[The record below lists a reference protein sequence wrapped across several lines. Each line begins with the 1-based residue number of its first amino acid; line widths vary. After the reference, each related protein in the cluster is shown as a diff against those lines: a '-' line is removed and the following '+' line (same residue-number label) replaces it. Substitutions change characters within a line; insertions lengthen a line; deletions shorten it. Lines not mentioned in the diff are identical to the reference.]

1 MKILTVCKSTT
12 KNLHDQILSENNTTI
27 PVFSLNGLFSS
38 LNLVVNY
45 AYIHDQ
51 TYHIVV
57 SNQDSFAFCPHCG
70 CKSSKCHS
78 RYTRI
83 LYDLPISE
91 YKVKLLF
98 QVRKFFCSNPE
109 CNTKTFAEQP
119 SKDIQPYQRNTTRF
133 KNKLVSL
140 ASCMSSNQ
148 AERQLRMFDR
158 KISGRT
164 LLRYLHQVQVPEHK
178 TITQVGVDDWAKR
191 KGINYGSVLIDIK
204 TKSFVGLLNG
214 REKEDFA
221 TWLEQHPM
229 VELVSRDRASAY
241 SAAVAEALPE
251 ITEVAD
257 RFHLAKNMS
266 DCLLNMLREKEVEYQ
281 EVIRKMR
288 LDDYLERHPSSD
300 ETDDLSLCRDVV
312 YYDFFVNQMKLSQIR
327 KRLREKGLDFS
338 NEAFM
343 YRYGNLIR
351 WRRRA
356 VVDFNAQPPPP
367 ILPLYTPQMLT
378 IIIGKHIRGKTISE
392 SAKRVIRGL
401 MKYSWFKYIY
411 SATKEFIEWL
421 QNKDV
426 ELLTNWVNRYVKSKE
441 AFIKT
446 LARGIRHDI
455 EAVKN
460 ALMYEVSNGVVEGYV
475 NKLKTVK
482 RTMYGRASVE
492 LLERKMYLNDY
503 RLFN

>member
-1 MKILTVCKSTT
+1 MCKSTT
-12 KNLHDQILSENNTTI
+12 KNLHDQILSENNITI
-27 PVFSLNGLFSS
+27 PLFSLNGLFSS

-45 AYIHDQ
+45 AYINDQ
-51 TYHIVV
+51 TYHIEV
-57 SNQDSFAFCPHCG
+57 SNPNQFAICPHCG

-78 RYTRI
+78 RYTRT

-91 YKVKLLF
+91 YKVKLF
-98 QVRKFFCSNPE
+98 FHVRKFFCSNPK

-119 SKDIQPYQRNTTRF
+119 NKDIQPYQRNTMRF

-140 ASCMSSNQ
+140 AACMSSNQ
-148 AERQLRMFDR
+148 AERHLRLFDR

-164 LLRYLHQVQVPEHK
+164 LLRYLHQVQVPENK
-178 TITQVGVDDWAKR
+178 AITQVGVDDWAKR
-191 KGINYGSVLIDIK
+191 KGIDYGSILIDIK

-214 REKEDFA
+214 REKEHLA
-221 TWLEQHPM
+221 TWLEHHPM
-229 VELVSRDRASAY
+229 VDLVSRDRASAY
-241 SAAVAEALPE
+241 SAAIAEALPE

-266 DCLLNMLREKEVEYQ
+266 DCLLNMLRERESEYQ

-288 LDDYLERHPSSD
+288 LDDYLDQYPFSED
-300 ETDDLSLCRDVV
+300 TDDLSLCRDVV
-312 YYDFFVNQMKLSQIR
+312 YYDFFVNQVKLSQIS

-351 WRRRA
+351 WRRR
-356 VVDFNAQPPPP
+356 VTVNFNAQPPPP

-378 IIIGKHIRGKTISE
+378 IIIGKYIRGKTISE

-401 MKYSWFKYIY
+401 MKFSWFKYIY

-421 QNKDV
+421 QKKDV

-441 AFIKT
+441 AVIKT
-446 LARGIRHDI
+446 LARGIRNDF

-460 ALMYEVSNGVVEGYV
+460 ALIYEVSNGMVEGYV

-482 RTMYGRASVE
+482 RIMYGRASVK
-492 LLERKMYLNDY
+492 LLERKMYLNECKS
-503 RLFN
+503 FN